1 MCPSLSSVSHLLCL
15 WEERD
20 SWGACP
26 SFAITERNGQ
36 SHVHQGH
43 KPLQGCTGQ
52 ASAGEGSG
60 REKKALSAGQFH
72 LSQKLKSP
80 VWPGAGLVAPG
91 PPKCCMN
98 HFKGKGMTAPAP
110 VLLLDSGHVL
120 QPRRLLSLLTPKC
133 FISLA

>member
-43 KPLQGCTGQ
+43 EPLQGCTGQ
-52 ASAGEGSG
+52 ASAGERSG
-60 REKKALSAGQFH
+60 QKKGPFCRPIPPLPEPEKPCLAG
-72 LSQKLKSP
+72 
-80 VWPGAGLVAPG
+80 G
-91 PPKCCMN
+91 
-98 HFKGKGMTAPAP
+98 
-110 VLLLDSGHVL
+110 
-120 QPRRLLSLLTPKC
+120 RRTRRPWIPQMLHEP
-133 FISLA
+133 F